1 MKDEETYGEIR
12 VTCKGPYFK
21 YVGGGRR
28 RVFGGVIKYFRH
40 ILMSHK
46 IF

>member
-1 MKDEETYGEIR
+1 MKNEETYGEIG
-12 VTCKGPYFK
+12 VTCKRQYTK

-28 RVFGGVIKYFRH
+28 RVFGGAIKYFRH